1 MQLQKA
7 KAPSQVDLIRKDW
20 RRNKWVYFMFL
31 PILAYYLIF
40 KYAPM
45 FGIVIAFENYKPALG
60 IMGSKWVGLEN
71 IVEFLEG
78 RYAWRTIR
86 NTLLISGYSILFG
99 FPAPIIFALLLNE
112 LHNKTYKKLAQ
123 TVSYI
128 PHFIS
133 MVVVC
138 GLIRL
143 FTNSDGL
150 INAVAALFGKN
161 FGNLLT
167 RAENYRAIYIISSI
181 WQTIGWSS
189 IIYLATLSGVD
200 PTLYEAAAID
210 GAGRFRR
217 VIHVTLPAL
226 VPVIM
231 VQLIMR
237 LGNIMSVG
245 HEKTLLLYNEGIFE
259 TADII
264 STYVYRYGL
273 EGGKYGRG
281 AAVDLF
287 QSIINIIV
295 LTTANWGSRKLTEE
309 SLW

>member
-1 MQLQKA
+1 
-7 KAPSQVDLIRKDW
+7 
-20 RRNKWVYFMFL
+20 MFV
-31 PILAYYLIF
+31 PVLAYYLVF

-60 IMGSKWVGLEN
+60 ILGSKWVGLEN
-71 IVEFLEG
+71 IVDFLNG

-86 NTLLISGYSILFG
+86 NTLLISAYSIAFG
-99 FPAPIIFALLLNE
+99 FPAPILFALLLNE
-112 LHNKTYKKLAQ
+112 LHNKTFKKIAQ

-150 INAVAALFGKN
+150 INMIAGFFGKDY
-161 FGNLLT
+161 GNLLT
-167 RAENYRAIYIISSI
+167 RPEYYRAVYVISSI
-181 WQTIGWSS
+181 WQTVGWSS

-217 VIHVTLPAL
+217 VLHITLPAL
-226 VPVIM
+226 IPVIM

-245 HEKTLLLYNEGIFE
+245 HEKTLLLYNEGIYE

-287 QSIINIIV
+287 NSLINIIV
-295 LTTANWGSRKLTEE
+295 LTLANWGSRKLTEE

>member
-1 MQLQKA
+1 
-7 KAPSQVDLIRKDW
+7 
-20 RRNKWVYFMFL
+20 MFL

-40 KYAPM
+40 HYAPM
-45 FGIVIAFENYKPALG
+45 FGVAIAFENYKPALG
-60 IMGSKWVGLEN
+60 ILRSKWVGLEN
-71 IVEFLEG
+71 IQAFLTG

-86 NTLLISGYSILFG
+86 NTLLISVLSILFG
-99 FPAPIIFALLLNE
+99 FPAPILFALLLNE
-112 LHNKTYKKLAQ
+112 LRSKGYKKVVQ
-123 TVSYI
+123 TISYM

-150 INAVAALFGKN
+150 INQIAGLFGQN
-161 FGNLLT
+161 YGNLLT
-167 RAENYRAIYIISSI
+167 KNAYYRPIYIISGI
-181 WQTIGWSS
+181 WQTVGWGS
-189 IIYLATLSGVD
+189 IIYLATLSSVD

-217 VIHVTLPAL
+217 VVHVTLPAL

-237 LGNIMSVG
+237 IGHIMSVG
-245 HEKTLLLYNEGIFE
+245 YEKTLLLYNSSIYE
-259 TADII
+259 TSDLI

-273 EGGKYGRG
+273 EGGKDSVG
-281 AAVDLF
+281 AAVGLF
-287 QSIINIIV
+287 NSIINIIILV
-295 LTTANWGSRKLTEE
+295 AANWGSRKLTEE